1 MKKTLK
7 IIGLL
12 ITVAIVAVGI
22 YYIVNNE
29 ALPKGVQGKEAEELA
44 EKMMSAIN
52 KRAFD
57 NTEILKWSFRGKHHY
72 EWKKQEGLVNVS
84 WDSISVTVNL
94 K

>member
-57 NTEILKWSFRGKHHY
+57 STEILEWSFRGKHHY
-72 EWKKQEGLVNVS
+72 VWRKKEGLVDVS
-84 WDSISVTVNL
+84 FFLHT
-94 K
+94 

>member
-29 ALPKGVQGKEAEELA
+29 ALPKGVQGKEAE
-44 EKMMSAIN
+44 
-52 KRAFD
+52 
-57 NTEILKWSFRGKHHY
+57 G
-72 EWKKQEGLVNVS
+72 
-84 WDSISVTVNL
+84 IS
-94 K
+94 

>member
-12 ITVAIVAVGI
+12 ITVSIVAVGI

-57 NTEILKWSFRGKHHY
+57 LSLIH
-72 EWKKQEGLVNVS
+72 
-84 WDSISVTVNL
+84 I
-94 K
+94 